1 MLVIRFSRVGRHNH
15 AQYRIIVQ
23 EKTQAPNKKRLA
35 IVGSYDPHS
44 KQTIL
49 KEDEIKK
56 YLDNGAQPS
65 DSVYNLLV
73 KNDIIKGEKR
83 TVKLPSPS
91 AEATE
96 DEGKEEIDDA
106 KVASD
111 EEKSEEKDGDET
123 EKKEEVKEEKTE
135 EVKEEK
141 KEEIKEEKKE
151 KVKEGKK
158 ESDSADEATPD
169 KEKTEEKKDDKK
181 EDVKEDVK
189 KEEKFEEKK

>member
-73 KNDIIKGEKR
+73 KNDIIKGKKR

-91 AEATE
+91 AKDTE
-96 DEGKEEIDDA
+96 DEGKEESDDA
-106 KVASD
+106 EATSG
-111 EEKSEEKDGDET
+111 EEKSEGDAGDKT
-123 EKKEEVKEEKTE
+123 EKKED
-135 EVKEEK
+135 VKEEK
-141 KEEIKEEKKE
+141 KEEKR
-151 KVKEGKK
+151 

-181 EDVKEDVK
+181 EGVKEAVK
-189 KEEKFEEKK
+189 KEEKSEEKK